1 MHLDESSDDH
11 DKSKQDRNKCKIT
24 IRLDLKVMISIV
36 IIQIGSITS
45 NLGKLKELR
54 NNKMNKG

>member
-24 IRLDLKVMISIV
+24 IRLDLKVMISVV